1 MKIDPEESHGKGE
14 KRRKCLICKEFSRSS
29 SRAQL
34 TSNDSSGAAVAWQW
48 RTVTQDRI
56 PNDEIGEEKTR
67 DLAEKT
73 KGMNEHPNEI
83 YRIIEI
89 MNYRIIETINYRT
102 NELSNYRNKE

>member
-1 MKIDPEESHGKGE
+1 M
-14 KRRKCLICKEFSRSS
+14 
-29 SRAQL
+29 
-34 TSNDSSGAAVAWQW
+34 AWQW
-48 RTVTQDRI
+48 RIVTQDRI

-67 DLAEKT
+67 NLAEKT

-102 NELSNYRNKE
+102 NELSNYRNEE